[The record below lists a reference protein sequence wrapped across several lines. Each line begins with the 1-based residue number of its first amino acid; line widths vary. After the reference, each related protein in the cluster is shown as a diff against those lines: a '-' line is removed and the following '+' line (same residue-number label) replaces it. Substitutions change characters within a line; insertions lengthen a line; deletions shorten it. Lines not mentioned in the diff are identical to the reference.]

1 MAEWRANRADEF
13 VREPES
19 DNDCMR
25 LFMLLHSP
33 NTKRSSS
40 TPGFRFF
47 VRVLA
52 PVTENAQ

>member
-1 MAEWRANRADEF
+1 
-13 VREPES
+13 
-19 DNDCMR
+19 
-25 LFMLLHSP
+25 MLLHSP